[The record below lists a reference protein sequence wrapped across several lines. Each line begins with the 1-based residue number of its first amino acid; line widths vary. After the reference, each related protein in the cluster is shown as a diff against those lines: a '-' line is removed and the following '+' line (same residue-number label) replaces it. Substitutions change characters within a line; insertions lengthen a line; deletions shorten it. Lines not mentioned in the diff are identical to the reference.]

1 MEQKVKTANELTVM
15 KSFRDV
21 ELSAPFNVVIT
32 KSNECV
38 VTVECDDADMDKI
51 NVRVENGALRIKSD
65 SATAVMKTSKR
76 GGFFGRFFGN
86 SIVQTQKGGD
96 NCCQVQ
102 ISANGSIVAMNG
114 SVINCSNGNIATG
127 DTLSS
132 EVTVRIGM
140 PVIHNLTVEGSGNI
154 TVKDA
159 PFYEWGCCNISVNG
173 SGDIDINGILSEFVR
188 LSIGGSGDISAK
200 NVKAN
205 TLDVCING
213 SGDVSI
219 KKAEAEDVYNT
230 INGSGD
236 ITYKH
241 LDSMHISDRVNG
253 SGDINY

>member
-38 VTVECDDADMDKI
+38 VIVECDDADMDKI

-65 SATAVMKTSKR
+65 CGTAVMKTSKR

-114 SVINCSNGNIATG
+114 SVINCSNINGNITTG
-127 DTLSS
+127 ETFSC
-132 EVTVRIGM
+132 EVTVRIAE
-140 PVIHNLTVEGSGNI
+140 VDCSLKRV
-154 TVKDA
+154 
-159 PFYEWGCCNISVNG
+159 ISV
-173 SGDIDINGILSEFVR
+173 STRTLVEQVH
-188 LSIGGSGDISAK
+188 LMSIAAIPIVARVS
-200 NVKAN
+200 
-205 TLDVCING
+205 TLRGTKVLVSCIKTTNY
-213 SGDVSI
+213 D
-219 KKAEAEDVYNT
+219 T
-230 INGSGD
+230 IF
-236 ITYKH
+236 
-241 LDSMHISDRVNG
+241 
-253 SGDINY
+253 